1 MKVLS
6 LHRSFRSYGESFNCA
21 LGLRAPVV
29 RSPARTADNAV
40 YSVGMDLH
48 KVTFP
53 TFVLEPRSMLERI
66 TDFMSHPDLLFGRVP
81 SLISARSL
89 AHVLPSLWDTAS
101 ASTPT
106 HSRSHSDSAEN
117 CDDPEE
123 RFIRVLQYYLAG
135 WHIKP
140 KGVKKPYVRPFGTC
154 RCPASPPARA
164 RPCVRS
170 YNPVLGEFFRCRY
183 DYPDGS
189 RGYYIAEQGTSITV
203 ITTRNPPCRRDWTLW
218 VQVIFDV
225 LRIHIRGHSF
235 SRYRKYRRRL
245 LRHTSA
251 TLCNALHHRAEVA
264 NEPWLEPQSI
274 RQHVS
279 EKSRCLC

>member
-1 MKVLS
+1 
-6 LHRSFRSYGESFNCA
+6 
-21 LGLRAPVV
+21 
-29 RSPARTADNAV
+29 
-40 YSVGMDLH
+40 MDLH

-66 TDFMSHPDLLFGRVP
+66 TDFMSHPDLLFGQVP

-140 KGVKKPYVRPFGTC
+140 KGVKKPYVRVSVRAPRAC
-154 RCPASPPARA
+154 RPPLLPARRSPRA
-164 RPCVRS
+164 PAQVQPRPRR
-170 YNPVLGEFFRCRY
+170 VL
-183 DYPDGS
+183 PL
-189 RGYYIAEQGTSITV
+189 SI
-203 ITTRNPPCRRDWTLW
+203 
-218 VQVIFDV
+218 
-225 LRIHIRGHSF
+225 
-235 SRYRKYRRRL
+235 
-245 LRHTSA
+245 
-251 TLCNALHHRAEVA
+251 
-264 NEPWLEPQSI
+264 
-274 RQHVS
+274 
-279 EKSRCLC
+279 